1 MSKAKK
7 QPARKPKTKTVIIE
21 VETSASNAKLEDHRM
36 WLAAVQLLDAK
47 GAVRQVTVQVADRT
61 K

>member
-1 MSKAKK
+1 MTAKK
-7 QPARKPKTKTVIIE
+7 KPARKPKTKTVIIE
-21 VETSASNAKLEDHRM
+21 VETNASNAKLEDHRM
-36 WLAAVQLLDAK
+36 WLAALHLLDSK

>member
-1 MSKAKK
+1 MKTKK
-7 QPARKPKTKTVIIE
+7 KPARKLKTKTVIIE
-21 VETSASNAKLEDHRM
+21 VETSASNEKLQDHRM
-36 WLAAVQLLDAK
+36 WLAALQLLDAK